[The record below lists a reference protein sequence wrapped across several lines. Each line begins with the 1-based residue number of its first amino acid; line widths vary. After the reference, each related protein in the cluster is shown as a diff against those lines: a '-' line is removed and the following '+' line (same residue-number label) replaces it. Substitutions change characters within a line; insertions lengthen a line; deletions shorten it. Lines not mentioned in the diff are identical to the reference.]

1 MANEKVCPRCPGS
14 QPMGKEEKVYAI
26 PGHMAPTGTEQTD
39 DMETAK
45 RGIAINLYRCS
56 QCNYLE
62 LYDAHI

>member
-1 MANEKVCPRCPGS
+1 
-14 QPMGKEEKVYAI
+14 MGKEEKVYAI